1 MNYQTL
7 KNFQRRRAIRKI
19 KDKRTRW
26 MRYFTILLMTLMF
39 TLAWCAP
46 TQGKNE
52 YNFNDNNMWGTRMF
66 TPSYT

>member
-1 MNYQTL
+1 
-7 KNFQRRRAIRKI
+7 
-19 KDKRTRW
+19 

-52 YNFNDNNMWGTRMF
+52 YNFSDNNMWGTRMF
-66 TPSYT
+66 TTSYT